1 MDDGDRALNVQEE
14 ARVHDPSD
22 AELLTAAA
30 VGDEDAF
37 ATFFRRHAADVT
49 GFAVRRAS
57 HPDEVADIVSETF
70 LIALQ
75 AAGRYRPE
83 TPTASPW
90 LFGIARRVWIG
101 RHRSRKRFHRL
112 AVKLDGSAIRYD
124 RDEAEAVDAAID
136 ASRQRPFLEEALAS
150 LPASERE
157 VLELVAIHG
166 LAPREA
172 AMAMGITAN
181 AARLRLSRARKRMRE
196 HLRSEPEW
204 APVLGIAEAD
214 FA

>member
-1 MDDGDRALNVQEE
+1 MADVDRTLDVQEE
-14 ARVHDPSD
+14 ARVYDKTD

-37 ATFFRRHAADVT
+37 AAFFRRHASAVT
-49 GFAVRRAS
+49 GFAVRRAKD
-57 HPDEVADIVSETF
+57 PDEVADIVSETF

-83 TPTASPW
+83 TPTAAPW

-101 RHRSRKRFHRL
+101 RYRTHSRIRRL
-112 AVKLDGSAIRYD
+112 KVKLDGSSVRYD
-124 RDEAEAVDAAID
+124 GSEADAVEAAID
-136 ASRQRPFLEEALAS
+136 SARQRPILEEALGL
-150 LPASERE
+150 LPDSERE

-166 LAPREA
+166 LAPMEA
-172 AMAMGITAN
+172 AVAMGITAN

-196 HLRSEPEW
+196 HLASEPSW
-204 APVLGIAEAD
+204 APVLGLVEAD